1 MNPYEHHTR
10 NAIGSVL
17 DVLRTGDA
25 DALARPVAACEG
37 WDVADV
43 VGHLGGIHRWVT
55 VAIREQRGD
64 HEADPA
70 PTDPSELAAWFEAGA
85 DDLLEALAGDPKDP
99 AWSFSREAGHDNLG
113 FWQRRQAHENGIH
126 AWDVATAVGA
136 PATYDE
142 SLAADGIGEVL
153 EVFVPRMRA
162 RGLLADLPT
171 SVALI
176 GPDFYWLLGDAPD
189 PIAEAHGSCVDLLL
203 TLWHRTDGSALVWNG
218 HAEAGRAVLR
228 QPLVP

>member
-10 NAIGSVL
+10 AAVDRILGT
-17 DVLRTGDA
+17 LRTGDA
-25 DALARPVAACEG
+25 DTLAKPVAACEG
-37 WDVADV
+37 WTVADL
-43 VGHLGGIHRWVT
+43 VGHLGGVHRWAA

-64 HEADPA
+64 HDTEPA
-70 PTDPSELAAWFEAGA
+70 PSEAAELTEWFAAGA
-85 DDLLEALAGDPKDP
+85 HDLLEALAGDPHRP
-99 AWSFSREAGHDNLG
+99 TWSFSREPGHDRLG
-113 FWQRRQAHENGIH
+113 FWQRRQAHENSMH

-136 PATYDE
+136 PASYDE

-162 RGLLADLPT
+162 RGLLAELPA

-189 PIAEAHGSCVDLLL
+189 PIAEAQGSCVDILL
-203 TLWHRTDGSALVWNG
+203 TLWHRADGSALTWGG

-228 QPLVP
+228 QRLVP

>member
-10 NAIGSVL
+10 TAIDSISQIL
-17 DVLRTGDA
+17 RDSDVATLG
-25 DALARPVAACEG
+25 RPVAACDD
-37 WDVADV
+37 WTVADL
-43 VGHLGGIHRWVT
+43 VGHLGGVHRWAT

-64 HEADPA
+64 QQTESAPGDPA
-70 PTDPSELAAWFEAGA
+70 ELADWFATGA
-85 DDLLEALAGDPKDP
+85 ADLLEALSGDPHSP
-99 AWSFSREAGHDNLG
+99 TWSFSGEPGHDQLS
-113 FWQRRQAHENGIH
+113 FWQRRQAHENTMH
-126 AWDVATAVGA
+126 AWDAATALGA

-162 RGLLADLPT
+162 RGLLGELPA

-189 PIAEAHGSCVDLLL
+189 PIAEAQGTCVDLLL
-203 TLWHRTDGSALVWNG
+203 TLWHRTDGSALSWGG
-218 HAEAGRAVLR
+218 HADAGRAVLR
-228 QPLVP
+228 QRLVP